1 VSNNGRA
8 TETYRAIAIIRR
20 FEERIVELK
29 SDGLVA
35 GSLHL
40 CCGQEAIPVGACRA
54 LEERDALT
62 ATYRGHG
69 WTIARGVP
77 LAHVFAELL
86 GRESP
91 LCGGRA
97 GSAYIS
103 SAGHGFLGEN
113 SIVGGGLP
121 IAAGA
126 ALAAK
131 LDGDGSASLVSIGEG
146 TMNQGAAH
154 EALNFAAVYDLPL
167 VVVCENNR
175 WSELTPWST
184 MVKVDT
190 VAARAAAYGMPG
202 VRVDGNVADDVEAV
216 VADALERARAGAGPT
231 LIEALTERLVGHYD
245 LDPEHY
251 RPADDVERARAADP
265 LIRVRGQIGDEI
277 AEAIERDVRA
287 TLDDALA
294 EAETFPFA
302 RPETVTEHVYV

>member
-1 VSNNGRA
+1 MAHDRSA
-8 TETYRAIAIIRR
+8 TATYREIATIRR
-20 FEERIVELK
+20 FEERLPELK
-29 SDGLVA
+29 REGRVF

-77 LAHVFAELL
+77 LAHIFAELL

-97 GSAYIS
+97 GSAYIA
-103 SAGHGFLGEN
+103 SAAHGFLGEN

-167 VVVCENNR
+167 VIVCENNR

-184 MVKVDT
+184 MVKVET

-202 VRVDGNVADDVEAV
+202 VRVDGNAAAEVEAAV
-216 VADALERARAGAGPT
+216 DEALERARAGRGPT
-231 LIEALTERLVGHYD
+231 LIEALTERLLGHYD

-251 RPADDVERARAADP
+251 RPAEDVERARAADP
-265 LIRVRGQIGDEI
+265 LVQLRAEIGEEAADEL
-277 AEAIERDVRA
+277 EREVRA
-287 TLDDALA
+287 ALDDALA
-294 EAETFPFA
+294 EAETFPVPN
-302 RPETVTEHVYV
+302 PETATEHVYA

>member
-1 VSNNGRA
+1 MAKDRSA
-8 TETYRAIAIIRR
+8 ADTYRQLAIIRR
-20 FEERIVELK
+20 FEERLLELK
-29 SDGLVA
+29 RDGRVF

-54 LEERDALT
+54 LEKRDALT

-91 LCGGRA
+91 LNGGRA

-103 SAGHGFLGEN
+103 SPAHGFLGEN

-121 IAAGA
+121 IAVGA

-184 MVKVDT
+184 MVKVET
-190 VAARAAAYGMPG
+190 VVARVAGYGMRG
-202 VRVDGNVADDVEAV
+202 VRVDGNSADDVEAA
-216 VADALERARAGAGPT
+216 VADALERARGGDGPT
-231 LIEALTERLVGHYD
+231 LIEALTERLLGHYD
-245 LDPEHY
+245 LDQEHY
-251 RPADDVERARAADP
+251 RTADDVERARAADP
-265 LIRVRGQIGDEI
+265 LVHLRGEIGVEA
-277 AEAIERDVRA
+277 AEEIERDVRA
-287 TLDDALA
+287 VLDDALA
-294 EAETFPFA
+294 EAETFPFPA
-302 RPETVTEHVYV
+302 PETATEHVYA

>member
-1 VSNNGRA
+1 MANDGRLS
-8 TETYRAIAIIRR
+8 ETYRALAIIRR

-29 SDGLVA
+29 SDGLVF

-77 LAHVFAELL
+77 LGHVFAELL

-97 GSAYIS
+97 GSAYIAS
-103 SAGHGFLGEN
+103 PAHGFLGEN

-131 LDGDGSASLVSIGEG
+131 LDGDGAASLVSIGEG

-175 WSELTPWST
+175 WSELTRWDT
-184 MVKVDT
+184 MVKVET

-202 VRVDGNVADDVEAV
+202 VRVDGNAADDVEAV
-216 VADALERARAGAGPT
+216 VAEALERARAGAGPT

-265 LIRVRGQIGDEI
+265 LMRLRGQIGEET
-277 AEAIERDVRA
+277 AEEIERDVRA

-294 EAETFPFA
+294 EAETFPFPN
-302 RPETVTEHVYV
+302 PETAREHVYA